1 MRKLDWLL
9 VAGVLIAIGWG
20 VYVMYD
26 ALNPSK
32 RYNTSLW
39 EECEQVF
46 RVEIDRGRALA
57 LDANGDL
64 ETRQVIARKKVK
76 LCTMI

>member
-39 EECEQVF
+39 RSASRCSAS
-46 RVEIDRGRALA
+46 RSIAAAHSRSMRTATSRRA
-57 LDANGDL
+57 
-64 ETRQVIARKKVK
+64 R
-76 LCTMI
+76 